1 MSLLLIQEIMN
12 RRLFSNIRETKQL
25 TYDANFRCD
34 PHYLIA
40 FLSNTASSA
49 LHKNAPC
56 FVVVA

>member
-1 MSLLLIQEIMN
+1 MN

-34 PHYLIA
+34 PHLLRA

-49 LHKNAPC
+49 LYQNAPC
-56 FVVVA
+56 FCDRGVT